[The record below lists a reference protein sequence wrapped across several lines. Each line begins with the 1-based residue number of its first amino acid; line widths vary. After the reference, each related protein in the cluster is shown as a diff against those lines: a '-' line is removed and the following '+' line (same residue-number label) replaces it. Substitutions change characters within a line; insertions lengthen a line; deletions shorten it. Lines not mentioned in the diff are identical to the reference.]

1 MQNCHKQD
9 LLPTKFT
16 QENMYYSGTHSM
28 EKKTRQRRMKGD
40 KIQNNKF
47 NHELEKIK

>member
-28 EKKTRQRRMKGD
+28 EKKLD
-40 KIQNNKF
+40 K
-47 NHELEKIK
+47 EE